1 MPSTVT
7 FSVTTMPEDGSAD
20 SRTTAQ
26 NSGADELGAPF
37 DATVEHDTDNAGSGS
52 KARIFPVT
60 FPVYPFI

>member
-7 FSVTTMPEDGSAD
+7 FSVTTMPENGSED
-20 SRTTAQ
+20 SRTTVQ
-26 NSGADELGAPF
+26 NSGADELGESF

-52 KARIFPVT
+52 KARIFPAT